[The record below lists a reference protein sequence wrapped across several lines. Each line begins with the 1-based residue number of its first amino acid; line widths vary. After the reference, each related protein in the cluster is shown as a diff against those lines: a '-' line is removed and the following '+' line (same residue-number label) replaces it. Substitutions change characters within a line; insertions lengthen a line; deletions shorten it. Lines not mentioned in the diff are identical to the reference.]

1 MIDTIYRI
9 LSLIALTIKLRVFAV
24 LMVVYI
30 ISSALEILSI
40 SAIIP
45 FIGILLGDVESAPRG
60 NNWLVELVGDSNQ
73 LMVPTVVILI
83 FLMAAVLRTISLL
96 LQLVIGQKIGTLV
109 AVKLCNSF
117 LNLRYDRFKNYNHEG
132 YASTVTN
139 KIELFVSSGIFSLM
153 NLINSSILLI
163 GILSFLL
170 FLNLVATLIVM
181 ATFIILYGFLIYILG
196 DKIRK
201 YGQIFNTN
209 LAMIHRQSL
218 IFFDSFREI
227 KLNKTGKYFEKQLES
242 LDNEMRQASAYG
254 NFLSGSPKFAME
266 FIIVLLVILLS
277 YSGLQYG
284 YSSAE
289 LIVIIGA
296 FGIAA
301 IRLLPIAQQ
310 FFAGYSNIKNVG
322 PPIDDIYNML
332 KQFDNDSEDK
342 LTNSKKDIF
351 FESLVLQDVDYT
363 YNPSVQR
370 VIHGANIKIE
380 KGQWIGIGGA
390 SGAGKSTLVDLI
402 LGLLPPSNSNGKLL
416 INNKPMHSMVE
427 NWHSIL
433 AQIAQQVYIAD
444 VSLAENVCLSLKVN
458 EINHQEV
465 EKLLNFVGLNSLI
478 DKSLEGYSQP
488 LGRNGNKLSG
498 GQKQRLAF
506 ARVLYK
512 NPQILVLDEA
522 TSALDKKSEHELLE
536 KIKLKYTDLT
546 VIMVSHNLN
555 NFKHC
560 DKVYIIDKERVKLA
574 NE

>member
-1 MIDTIYRI
+1 MINTIYKI
-9 LSLIALTIKLRVFAV
+9 LSLISVTIKLKFFAL
-24 LMVVYI
+24 LMVVFL
-30 ISSALEILSI
+30 ISSALEVLSI

-45 FIGILLGDVESAPRG
+45 FIGILLGETESAPGG

-73 LMVPTVVILI
+73 LLVPIVMI
-83 FLMAAVLRTISLL
+83 FIFFVAAVLRTISLR
-96 LQLVIGQKIGTLV
+96 LQLVFGQKIGTLI
-109 AVKLCNSF
+109 AVKLCSGV
-117 LNLRYDRFKNYNHEG
+117 LNLRYDRFKTYNHEN

-139 KIELFVSSGIFSLM
+139 KIELLVSSGIFSLM

-170 FLNLVATLIVM
+170 YLNSVATLIVM
-181 ATFIILYGFLIYILG
+181 ATFVILYGFLIYILG
-196 DKIRK
+196 NKIRK

-209 LAMIHRQSL
+209 LTMVHRQSL
-218 IFFDSFREI
+218 MFFDSFREI
-227 KLNKTGKYFEKQLES
+227 KLNKTDKYFEKQFEN

-254 NFLSGSPKFAME
+254 NFLSTFPKFALE
-266 FIIVLLVILLS
+266 FIIVLLVIMLS
-277 YSGLQYG
+277 YAGLHYG

-322 PPIDDIYNML
+322 PPVDDIYNML
-332 KQFDNDSEDK
+332 EQFGKDSETR
-342 LTNSKKDIF
+342 LINAKKDIF
-351 FESLVLQDVDYT
+351 FESLVLQDVTYT
-363 YNPSVQR
+363 YNSSFYQ
-370 VIHGANIKIE
+370 VIYRANIKIE
-380 KGQWIGIGGA
+380 RGQWIGISGP

-402 LGLLPPSNSNGKLL
+402 LGLLPPSNINGKLL
-416 INNKPMHSMVE
+416 INNIPMHSILN

-444 VSLAENVCLSLKVN
+444 VSLAENVALPLKLH

-478 DKSLEGYSQP
+478 DKSLLGYSQP
-488 LGRNGNKLSG
+488 LGRNGDQLSG
-498 GQKQRLAF
+498 GQRQRLAF
-506 ARVLYK
+506 ARALYK
-512 NPQILVLDEA
+512 KPQILVLDEA
-522 TSALDKKSEHELLE
+522 TSALDQESEHELLE
-536 KIKLKYTDLT
+536 KIKCTYTDLS
-546 VIMVSHNLN
+546 VIMVSHNPN

-560 DKVYIIDKERVKLA
+560 DELYFINKGKVELV